1 MISGQKM
8 NINRINKTESK
19 PVFSSK
25 RNAESVP
32 QNDLRSDHLR
42 NLELRKK
49 NASHVVVLLAL
60 RNGEKYLSD
69 QLYSIKNQTHNDWS
83 LIVSDDASS
92 DGGRALV
99 QCFARAEK
107 SRSVVLIDGPN
118 AGFAANFLH
127 LIRRAEPSSPFVA
140 FSDQDDA
147 WLPKKLEHG
156 IRQLQSVDN
165 GVPAIYCGR
174 TWICG
179 PKLRKIRPSYQFQH
193 RPAFSNAIVQNI
205 GGGNTMIMNN
215 AALKLVQRASF
226 GVTDIPS
233 HDWWTYQV
241 VSGAGGQVIYDNEP
255 MVLYRQHDGNVIG
268 SAHTLFA
275 TFHRLGMVLSGQFK
289 KWNDSNLAALNACRD
304 VLTPENRKVLDTFG
318 FAKAASLP
326 VRIKTV
332 MRSNVR
338 HQTRLGN
345 AGLLLATVLNRL

>member
-1 MISGQKM
+1 M
-8 NINRINKTESK
+8 NIKVANKTELE

-25 RNAESVP
+25 RGRAIDP
-32 QNDLRSDHLR
+32 AKDLRQDHLR
-42 NLELRKK
+42 NLKARKK

-60 RNGEKYLSD
+60 HDGEKYLSD

-83 LIVSDDASS
+83 LIVSDDASKDS
-92 DGGRALV
+92 GRALV

-107 SRSVVLIDGPN
+107 NRSVVLIDGPN
-118 AGFAANFLH
+118 AGFAANFMH
-127 LIRRAEPSSPFVA
+127 LVRRAEPSSPFVA

-147 WLPKKLEHG
+147 WLPQKLEHG
-156 IRQLQSVDN
+156 IGQLRSVENDI
-165 GVPAIYCGR
+165 PAIYCGR

-193 RPAFSNAIVQNI
+193 QPAFSNAIVQNI

-215 AALKLVQRASF
+215 AALRLIQKASF

-233 HDWWTYQV
+233 HDWWAYQV
-241 VSGAGGQVIYDNEP
+241 VSGAGGQVIYDREP
-255 MVLYRQHDGNVIG
+255 MVLYRQHDANVIG
-268 SAHTLFA
+268 SAHTLIA
-275 TFHRLGMVLSGQFK
+275 TLQRLGMVLSGQFK

-304 VLTPENRKVLDTFG
+304 VLTPENCKVLDTFG
-318 FAKAASLP
+318 FAKTASLP